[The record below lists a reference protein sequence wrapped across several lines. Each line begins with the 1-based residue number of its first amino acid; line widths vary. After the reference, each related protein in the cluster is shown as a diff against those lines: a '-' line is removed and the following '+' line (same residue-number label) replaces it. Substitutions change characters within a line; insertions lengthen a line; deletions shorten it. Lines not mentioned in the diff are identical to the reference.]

1 MTEPGRRRG
10 LALLRRRV
18 HIILDGGVHDRVAR
32 IVHRT
37 LIGLVLLSVLSVIF
51 ESVPEYGDRY
61 SVVFN
66 GIEYVAVAAF
76 TLEYLLRVWCAPE
89 HALYAGRSPTAARVA
104 FIKSGWALVDLAA
117 FLPFYLSFYFSAD
130 LRIFLMLRLL
140 RFFKFARYSP
150 GIRTLL
156 AVIEAERKALLAWLI
171 LLFGA
176 VLFYSTAMHLAE
188 HEAQPEK
195 FGTIPDAMWW
205 AIETVTTVGY
215 GEVIPLTLAGKLVA
229 SFAMVTGF
237 LLLGLPVGILATSFA
252 EEIHRQEFV
261 VTWTMV
267 ASVPLFRGLDAS
279 GIAEIMRYLRAQS
292 FPRGALIVRKGDPAH
307 SMYFV
312 AEGEVEVDL
321 ERQSVKLGEGQFF
334 GEVAVLQK
342 TSRTADVRATAPTK
356 LLVLDSYDLQT
367 LTKRNPEIG
376 DAIAEVAHS
385 RSELAPTERHG
396 DIIEAELEEPAA
408 TPEEVNGG

>member
-1 MTEPGRRRG
+1 MSEPDRRHG

-18 HIILDGGVHDRVAR
+18 HVILDGGSHDHVAR
-32 IVHRT
+32 IVHRA
-37 LIGLVLLSVLSVIF
+37 LIGLVLLSVVSVIF

-61 SVVFN
+61 SVLFDA
-66 GIEYVAVAAF
+66 IEYVAVAAF
-76 TLEYLLRVWCAPE
+76 TLEYILRVWCAPE
-89 HALYAGRSPTAARVA
+89 HALYAHHSPTAARIA

-117 FLPFYLSFYFSAD
+117 FLPFYFSFYFSSD

-171 LLFGA
+171 ILFGA

-215 GEVIPLTLAGKLVA
+215 GEVIPLTLAGKLIA

-237 LLLGLPVGILATSFA
+237 LLLALPVGILATAFA
-252 EEIHRQEFV
+252 EEIHRREFV

-267 ASVPLFRGLDAS
+267 ASVPLFRALNAS
-279 GIAEIMRYLRAQS
+279 AIAEIMRYLRAQS
-292 FPRGALIVRKGDPAH
+292 IPRGALIVRKGDPAH
-307 SMYFV
+307 SMYFI
-312 AEGEVEVDL
+312 AEGEVEVEL
-321 ERQSVKLGEGQFF
+321 PHENVRLGEGQFF
-334 GEVAVLQK
+334 GEMAVLQK
-342 TSRTADVRATAPTK
+342 KSRSADVRATAPTK
-356 LLVLDSYDLQT
+356 LLVLDAYDLQT
-367 LTKRNPEIG
+367 LTNRNPEVGNSIR
-376 DAIAEVAHS
+376 EVAQS
-385 RSELAPTERHG
+385 RSELAPAERQ
-396 DIIEAELEEPAA
+396 AMSRPMLK
-408 TPEEVNGG
+408 

>member
-1 MTEPGRRRG
+1 MSGPDRRHG

-18 HIILDGGVHDRVAR
+18 HIILDGGSHDHMAR
-32 IVHRT
+32 LVHRV
-37 LIGLVLLSVLSVIF
+37 LIGLVLVSVVSVIF
-51 ESVPEYGDRY
+51 ESVPEYGEHY
-61 SVVFN
+61 AAVFDA
-66 GIEYVAVAAF
+66 IEYVAVAAF
-76 TLEYLLRVWCAPE
+76 TLEYVLRVWCAPE
-89 HALYAGRSPTAARVA
+89 HAYYAHRTPLGARID
-104 FIKSGWALVDLAA
+104 FIGSAWALIDLAA
-117 FLPFYLSFYFSAD
+117 FLPFYLSFYFSSD
-130 LRIFLMLRLL
+130 LRVFLMLRLL

-215 GEVIPLTLAGKLVA
+215 GEVIPLTLAGKLIA

-237 LLLGLPVGILATSFA
+237 MLLGLPVGILATAFA
-252 EEIHRQEFV
+252 EEIHRREFV

-292 FPRGALIVRKGDPAH
+292 IPRGALIVRKGDPAH
-307 SMYFV
+307 SMYFI
-312 AEGEVEVDL
+312 AEGEVEVEL
-321 ERQSVKLGEGQFF
+321 AHQNVRLGEGQFF
-334 GEVAVLQK
+334 GEMAVLQK
-342 TSRTADVRATAPTK
+342 TLRSADVHATAATK
-356 LLVLDSYDLQT
+356 LLVLDAYDLQT

-376 DAIAEVAHS
+376 DAIRDVMRS
-385 RSELAPTERHG
+385 RSELAPAERHG
-396 DIIEAELEEPAA
+396 DIIEEELEEQ
-408 TPEEVNGG
+408 TQSEEASE

>member
-1 MTEPGRRRG
+1 MSEPDRRHG

-18 HIILDGGVHDRVAR
+18 HVILDGGSHDHVAR
-32 IVHRT
+32 IVHRA
-37 LIGLVLLSVLSVIF
+37 LIGLVLLSVVSVIF

-61 SVVFN
+61 SVLFDA
-66 GIEYVAVAAF
+66 IEYVAVAAF
-76 TLEYLLRVWCAPE
+76 TLEYILRVWCAPE
-89 HALYAGRSPTAARVA
+89 HALYAHRSPTAARIA

-117 FLPFYLSFYFSAD
+117 FLPFYFSFYFSSD

-171 LLFGA
+171 ILFGA

-215 GEVIPLTLAGKLVA
+215 GEVIPLTLAGKLIA

-237 LLLGLPVGILATSFA
+237 LLLALPVGILATAFA
-252 EEIHRQEFV
+252 EEIHRREFV

-267 ASVPLFRGLDAS
+267 ASVPLFRALNAS
-279 GIAEIMRYLRAQS
+279 AIAEIMRYLRAQS
-292 FPRGALIVRKGDPAH
+292 IPRGALIVRKGDPAH
-307 SMYFV
+307 SMYFI
-312 AEGEVEVDL
+312 AEGEVEVEL
-321 ERQSVKLGEGQFF
+321 PHENVRLGEGQFF
-334 GEVAVLQK
+334 GEMAVLQK
-342 TSRTADVRATAPTK
+342 KSRSADVRATAPTK
-356 LLVLDSYDLQT
+356 LLVLDAYDLQT
-367 LTKRNPEIG
+367 LTNRNPEVGNSIR
-376 DAIAEVAHS
+376 EVAQS
-385 RSELAPTERHG
+385 RSELAPAERHG

-408 TPEEVNGG
+408 PEEISEA

>member
-1 MTEPGRRRG
+1 M
-10 LALLRRRV
+10 
-18 HIILDGGVHDRVAR
+18 
-32 IVHRT
+32 
-37 LIGLVLLSVLSVIF
+37 IF
-51 ESVPEYGDRY
+51 ESVPEYSDRY
-61 SVVFN
+61 EDIFN
-66 GIEYVAVAAF
+66 LIEYVAVAAF
-76 TLEYLLRVWCAPE
+76 TLEYALRVWCAPE
-89 HALYAGRSPTAARVA
+89 HTLYARRSPTAARLA
-104 FIKSGWALVDLAA
+104 FIASGWALIDLAA

-130 LRIFLMLRLL
+130 LRVFLMLRLL

-171 LLFGA
+171 ILFGA
-176 VLFYSTAMHLAE
+176 VLFFSTAMHIAE

-215 GEVIPLTLAGKLVA
+215 GEVIPLTLAGKLIA

-237 LLLGLPVGILATSFA
+237 LLLGLPVGILATAFA
-252 EEIHRQEFV
+252 EEIHRREFV

-267 ASVPLFRGLDAS
+267 ASVPLFRGLDAA

-292 FPRGALIVRKGDPAH
+292 IPRGAMIVRKGDPAH
-307 SMYFV
+307 SMYFI
-312 AEGEVEVDL
+312 AEGEVEVEL
-321 ERQSVKLGEGQFF
+321 AHENVTLGEGQFF
-334 GEVAVLQK
+334 GEIAVLRK
-342 TSRTADVRATAPTK
+342 TLRTADVRATAATK
-356 LLVLDSYDLQT
+356 LLILDAYDLQT

-376 DAIAEVAHS
+376 DAIREVAQS
-385 RSELAPTERHG
+385 RSGLAPVERHG

-408 TPEEVNGG
+408 SAEADEA

>member
-1 MTEPGRRRG
+1 MNEPDRRRG

-18 HIILDGGVHDRVAR
+18 HVVLDGGSHDRIAR
-32 IVHRT
+32 VVHRG
-37 LIGLVLLSVLSVIF
+37 LIGLVLLSVVSVIF
-51 ESVPEYGDRY
+51 ESVPEYSDRY
-61 SVVFN
+61 EDIFN
-66 GIEYVAVAAF
+66 VIEYVAVAAF
-76 TLEYLLRVWCAPE
+76 TLEYVLRVWCAPE
-89 HALYAGRSPTAARVA
+89 HALYARRSATAARLA
-104 FIKSGWALVDLAA
+104 FIASGWALIDLAA

-130 LRIFLMLRLL
+130 LRVFLMLRLL

-171 LLFGA
+171 ILFGA
-176 VLFYSTAMHLAE
+176 VLFFSTAMHIAE

-215 GEVIPLTLAGKLVA
+215 GEVIPLTLAGKLIA

-237 LLLGLPVGILATSFA
+237 LLLGLPVGILATAFA
-252 EEIHRQEFV
+252 EEIHRREFV

-267 ASVPLFRGLDAS
+267 ASVPLFRGLDAA

-292 FPRGALIVRKGDPAH
+292 LPRGALIVRKGDPAH
-307 SMYFV
+307 SMYFI
-312 AEGEVEVDL
+312 AEGEVEVEL
-321 ERQSVKLGEGQFF
+321 AHANVALGEGQFF
-334 GEVAVLQK
+334 GEIAVLRK
-342 TSRTADVRATAPTK
+342 TLRTADVRATAPTK
-356 LLVLDSYDLQT
+356 LLILDAYDLQT

-376 DAIAEVAHS
+376 DAIREVAQS
-385 RSELAPTERHG
+385 RSGLAPVERHG
-396 DIIEAELEEPAA
+396 DIIEAELEEPAESEDA
-408 TPEEVNGG
+408 DEA

>member
-1 MTEPGRRRG
+1 MNEPDRRRG

-18 HIILDGGVHDRVAR
+18 HVVLDGGSHDRFAR
-32 IVHRT
+32 VVHRG
-37 LIGLVLLSVLSVIF
+37 LIGLVLLSVVSVIF
-51 ESVPEYGDRY
+51 ESVPEYSDRY
-61 SVVFN
+61 EDIFN
-66 GIEYVAVAAF
+66 VIEYVAVAAF
-76 TLEYLLRVWCAPE
+76 TLEYVLRVWCAPE
-89 HALYAGRSPTAARVA
+89 HALYARRTPTAARLA
-104 FIKSGWALVDLAA
+104 FIASGWALIDLAA

-130 LRIFLMLRLL
+130 LRVFLMLRLL

-171 LLFGA
+171 ILFGA
-176 VLFYSTAMHLAE
+176 VLFFSTAMHIAE

-215 GEVIPLTLAGKLVA
+215 GEVIPLTLAGKLIA

-237 LLLGLPVGILATSFA
+237 LLLGLPVGILATAFA
-252 EEIHRQEFV
+252 EEIHRREFV

-267 ASVPLFRGLDAS
+267 ASVPLFRGLDAA

-292 FPRGALIVRKGDPAH
+292 IPRGAMIVRKGDPAH
-307 SMYFV
+307 SMYFI
-312 AEGEVEVDL
+312 AEGEVEVAL
-321 ERQSVKLGEGQFF
+321 ARENVTLGEGQFF
-334 GEVAVLQK
+334 GEIAVLHK
-342 TSRTADVRATAPTK
+342 TLRSADVRATAPTK
-356 LLVLDSYDLQT
+356 LLILDAYDLQT

-376 DAIAEVAHS
+376 DAIREVAQS
-385 RSELAPTERHG
+385 RSGLAPVERHG

-408 TPEEVNGG
+408 SAESDEA